1 MSLLSKIREEAQS
14 PTFKVE
20 PRSDVLVSPPP
31 PIHSATTGAPP
42 QPEPAIAQGE
52 IIGLQQRLD
61 QFPAISPKKV
71 GLRMEE
77 QIQKELQAYCLE
89 NGITPETLMEAYWT
103 IVQSKEALSRQVL
116 KEAQSRAARRTEAGN
131 LRSSITKL
139 QNLKRSK

>member
-31 PIHSATTGAPP
+31 PISHSATTGAPP
-42 QPEPAIAQGE
+42 QPEIAQGE
-52 IIGLQQRLD
+52 ISGLQQRLD
-61 QFPAISPKKV
+61 QFPTISPKKV

-77 QIQKELQAYCLE
+77 QIQKDLQAYCLQH
-89 NGITPETLMEAYWT
+89 GVTPETLMEAYWT
-103 IVQSKEALSRQVL
+103 IVQSKDGLSRQVL
-116 KEAQSRAARRTEAGN
+116 REAQARAARRTEAGN

-139 QNLKRSK
+139 QNLKKSK